1 MKIGEL
7 AKLTDCAVE
16 TIRYYE
22 RENLLPEPARSDG
35 NYRVYTQAH
44 AERLTFIRN
53 CRTLDMTLEEIR
65 SLLALR
71 DSPQDQCESV
81 NALIDEHIHHV
92 KARIDG
98 LMALQTQLIDLRQRC
113 GEGPDIDQCGILQ
126 RLEVSGGVVATEV
139 EHSHVGRSH
148 GHKHTTEPNV
158 GASPLADSGLFSHI
172 IVGCAS
178 LSRSRLS
185 SHRAGVRQIHQTAI
199 GAVIGGW
206 CS

>member
-7 AKLTDCAVE
+7 AKQTDCAVE

-65 SLLALR
+65 SLLAMR
-71 DSPQDQCESV
+71 DSPQDQCASV
-81 NALIDEHIHHV
+81 NTLIDEHIQHV

-98 LMALQTQLIDLRQRC
+98 LLALQTQLLDLRQRC
-113 GEGPDIDQCGILQ
+113 GEGPGADQCGILQ

-148 GHKHTTEPNV
+148 GH
-158 GASPLADSGLFSHI
+158 
-172 IVGCAS
+172 
-178 LSRSRLS
+178 
-185 SHRAGVRQIHQTAI
+185 
-199 GAVIGGW
+199 
-206 CS
+206 